1 MSIINKII
9 KNKETKSKE
18 IQKLL
23 DPKKKFTIDFNKNR
37 KDPKTQIKILDN
49 KKLLLIGDY
58 HFFGIYQTTTKLWI
72 WASSIPGVSVS
83 EIKYISKL
91 KKFNHLFE
99 NNNSDKINFYYQLLT
114 QDTVYIDNN
123 QQLEWII
130 DLILYLSDDIWCFT
144 PMIDTNIQFITI
156 SKINEKYI

>member
-18 IQKLL
+18 IRKLL
-23 DPKKKFTIDFNKNR
+23 DPKKSLTIDFNKN
-37 KDPKTQIKILDN
+37 KKETNIQIKILDN
-49 KKLLLIGDY
+49 KKVLLVGDY

-72 WASSIPGVSVS
+72 WASSIPGVSRS
-83 EIKYISKL
+83 QIKYISSL
-91 KKFNHLFE
+91 KTFNYLFE

-130 DLILYLSDDIWCFT
+130 DLILYLSNDIWCFT
-144 PMIDTNIQFITI
+144 PMIDINMQFITL

>member
-18 IQKLL
+18 IKKLL
-23 DPKKKFTIDFNKNR
+23 DPKKKFTIDFDKNK
-37 KDPKTQIKILDN
+37 KDTDAQIKILDN
-49 KKLLLIGDY
+49 KKVLLVGDY

-72 WASSIPGVSVS
+72 WASSIPGISKS
-83 EIKYISKL
+83 QIKYISSL
-91 KKFNHLFE
+91 KTFNYLFE

-130 DLILYLSDDIWCFT
+130 DLILYLSNDIWCFT
-144 PMIDTNIQFITI
+144 PMIDINMQFITL
-156 SKINEKYI
+156 SKINEKYM

>member
-23 DPKKKFTIDFNKNR
+23 DPKKKFTIDFNK
-37 KDPKTQIKILDN
+37 KDTNTQIKIIDN
-49 KKLLLIGDY
+49 KKTVLVGDY
-58 HFFGIYQTTTKLWI
+58 HFFGIYQTSTKLWI
-72 WASSIPGVSVS
+72 WASSIPGISKS
-83 EIKYISKL
+83 QIKYISSL
-91 KKFNHLFE
+91 KTFNYLFE

-123 QQLEWII
+123 QHLEWII
-130 DLILYLSDDIWCFT
+130 DLILYLSNDIWCIT
-144 PMIDTNIQFITI
+144 PMIDSNIQIITI

>member
-23 DPKKKFTIDFNKNR
+23 DPKKKFTIDFNK
-37 KDPKTQIKILDN
+37 KDTNTQIKIIDN
-49 KKLLLIGDY
+49 KKTVLVGDY
-58 HFFGIYQTTTKLWI
+58 HFFGIYQTSTKLWI
-72 WASSIPGVSVS
+72 WASSIPGISKS
-83 EIKYISKL
+83 QIKYISSL
-91 KKFNHLFE
+91 KTFNYLFE

-123 QQLEWII
+123 LYLEWII
-130 DLILYLSDDIWCFT
+130 DLILYLSNDIWCFT
-144 PMIDTNIQFITI
+144 PMIDSNIQFITI

>member
-18 IQKLL
+18 IKKLL
-23 DPKKKFTIDFNKNR
+23 DPKKKFTIDFDK
-37 KDPKTQIKILDN
+37 KKVTDTQIKILDN
-49 KKLLLIGDY
+49 KKVLLVGDY

-72 WASSIPGVSVS
+72 WASSIPGVSKS
-83 EIKYISKL
+83 QIKYISSL
-91 KKFNHLFE
+91 KRFNYLFE

-130 DLILYLSDDIWCFT
+130 DLILYLSNDLWCFT
-144 PMIDTNIQFITI
+144 PMIDINMQFITL
-156 SKINEKYI
+156 SKINEKYM

>member
-23 DPKKKFTIDFNKNR
+23 DPKKKFTIDFNK
-37 KDPKTQIKILDN
+37 KDTNTQIKIIDN
-49 KKLLLIGDY
+49 KKTVLVGDY
-58 HFFGIYQTTTKLWI
+58 HFFGIYQTSTKLWI
-72 WASSIPGVSVS
+72 WASSIPGISRS
-83 EIKYISKL
+83 QIKYISSL
-91 KKFNHLFE
+91 KTFNYLFE

-123 QQLEWII
+123 QHLEWII
-130 DLILYLSDDIWCFT
+130 DLILYLSNDIWCFT
-144 PMIDTNIQFITI
+144 PMIDSNIQFITI

>member
-23 DPKKKFTIDFNKNR
+23 DPKKKFTIDFNK
-37 KDPKTQIKILDN
+37 KDTNTQIKIIDN
-49 KKLLLIGDY
+49 KKTVLVGDY
-58 HFFGIYQTTTKLWI
+58 HFFGIYQTSTKLWI
-72 WASSIPGVSVS
+72 WASSIPGISRS
-83 EIKYISKL
+83 QIKYISSL
-91 KKFNHLFE
+91 KTFNYLFE

-123 QQLEWII
+123 LHLEWII
-130 DLILYLSDDIWCFT
+130 DLILYLSNDIWCFT
-144 PMIDTNIQFITI
+144 PMIDSNIQFITI

>member
-9 KNKETKSKE
+9 KNKETKIKE

-23 DPKKKFTIDFNKNR
+23 DPKKKFTIDFNKN
-37 KDPKTQIKILDN
+37 KKNTNTQIKIMDN
-49 KKLLLIGDY
+49 KKLLLVCDY

-72 WASSIPGVSVS
+72 WASSIPGISKS
-83 EIKYISKL
+83 NIKYISSL
-91 KKFNHLFE
+91 KTFNYLFE
-99 NNNSDKINFYYQLLT
+99 NDNSDKINFYYQLLT

-130 DLILYLSDDIWCFT
+130 DLILYLSNDIWCFT
-144 PMIDTNIQFITI
+144 PMIESNIQFITI

>member
-18 IQKLL
+18 IKKLL
-23 DPKKKFTIDFNKNR
+23 DPKKKFTIDFDK
-37 KDPKTQIKILDN
+37 KKVTDTQIKILDN
-49 KKLLLIGDY
+49 KKVLLVGDY

-72 WASSIPGVSVS
+72 WASSIPGVSKS
-83 EIKYISKL
+83 QIKYISSL
-91 KKFNHLFE
+91 KRFNYLFE

-114 QDTVYIDNN
+114 QDIVYIDNN

-130 DLILYLSDDIWCFT
+130 DLILYLSNDLWCFT
-144 PMIDTNIQFITI
+144 PMIDINMQFITL
-156 SKINEKYI
+156 SKINEKYM

>member
-18 IQKLL
+18 IKKLL
-23 DPKKKFTIDFNKNR
+23 DPKKKFSIDFDKNK
-37 KDPKTQIKILDN
+37 KDTDTQIKILDN
-49 KKLLLIGDY
+49 KKVLLVGDY

-72 WASSIPGVSVS
+72 WASSIPGISKS
-83 EIKYISKL
+83 QIKYISSL
-91 KKFNHLFE
+91 KTFNYLFE

-114 QDTVYIDNN
+114 QDIVYIDNN

-130 DLILYLSDDIWCFT
+130 DLILYLSNDIWCFT
-144 PMIDTNIQFITI
+144 PMIDINMQFITL
-156 SKINEKYI
+156 SKINEKYM